1 MKSSDQHQDIPEIVD
16 RISRELKQEAFLI
29 VFGGA
34 LYALFLA
41 PLMLHGETNLIAA
54 FIVRFWLII
63 LGIFE
68 YVVAMEFALL
78 KRWTY
83 PVVRFIL
90 VYVRGFNQNKWVDYR
105 KAINGPIVRKAFGI
119 HPYRLE

>member
-63 LGIFE
+63 LGILN
-68 YVVAMEFALL
+68 MLSRWNLL
-78 KRWTY
+78 Y
-83 PVVRFIL
+83 
-90 VYVRGFNQNKWVDYR
+90 
-105 KAINGPIVRKAFGI
+105 
-119 HPYRLE
+119 